1 MIALFL
7 AAALAAP
14 APPPAAP
21 LTVASAR
28 QTMLGRWTGQLEYR
42 DYQADKWF
50 GLPLKATISDGG
62 DGVTQLR
69 VADFDDGPKTGNV
82 RITTVSILDPAKST
96 ETSASF
102 RKDRPVTHWTA
113 TLALAP
119 TTRAAPPPW
128 TLIATIKGEDDNRPA
143 TLRETTVRNGATMVT
158 LKEVDF
164 LDDTK
169 AEWRTRN
176 RTTLVRA
183 GSTLPKKR

>member
-1 MIALFL
+1 MMIALL
-7 AAALAAP
+7 LLALAQSTP
-14 APPPAAP
+14 P
-21 LTVASAR
+21 LTVAQAR
-28 QTMLGRWTGQLEYR
+28 ATMLGRWTGKLEYR
-42 DYQADKWF
+42 DYQADTWF

-96 ETSASF
+96 ETPVTETSASF
-102 RKDRPVTHWTA
+102 RKNRPVTHWTA

-119 TTRAAPPPW
+119 GKRADPTHW
-128 TLIATIKGEDDNRPA
+128 TLVATITGEDDNRPA
-143 TLRETTVRNGATMVT
+143 TLRETTTRNGATMVT

-169 AEWRTRN
+169 SEGLTRN

-183 GSTLPKKR
+183 GG